1 VEEPSKMLKRSE
13 LNAWALEREL
23 DFKKVLKF
31 LHSASDKLTGDDSV
45 LSKKLQKT
53 EYENILENI
62 DETRREICI
71 VMRRI
76 EIFRK
81 KYKTLSDN
89 HKNFSYL
96 KTYTTATA
104 EVIES
109 FKDNWN
115 MTMHK
120 IDRAIRLVKE

>member
-1 VEEPSKMLKRSE
+1 MKNPSEMLKRSE

-31 LHSASDKLTGDDSV
+31 LFSAKDKLTDEDNE
-45 LSKKLQKT
+45 LSKRLQKT
-53 EYENILENI
+53 EFENVLENI
-62 DETRREICI
+62 DEVRREICI

-81 KYKTLSDN
+81 NYKSLPDD
-89 HKNFSYL
+89 HENFSHL
-96 KTYTTATA
+96 KRYIIVTT

-120 IDRAIRLVKE
+120 IDRAIRLVK